1 MFCKNCGKELSDKA
15 KACISCGMLPK
26 DGTAHCPTCGA
37 ETKDKQVICTACGS
51 GLKSGYADGWSPIR
65 LRFSITFAWSMALF
79 ILVVIFTLPTNDWFL
94 GFIGSAIFSM
104 LSGIIAM
111 VFQTKQKIIYV
122 TVSVF
127 ITFVIASIYGSMQ

>member
-15 KACISCGMLPK
+15 EACIGCGMLPK

-51 GLKSGYADGWSPIR
+51 SLKSGYTDGWSPTL
-65 LRFSITFAWSMALF
+65 LRFSIAYAWSMALF
-79 ILVVIFTLPTNDWFL
+79 FLVVIVVLPINQWLL
-94 GFIGSAIFSM
+94 GFMGTAMFSV
-104 LSGIIAM
+104 LAGIIAT

-127 ITFVIASIYGSMQ
+127 IAFVIAAIYFSM